1 MRQHSTSFGHLRYN
15 LYAVDAV
22 VRLHLL
28 SSGRMRRW
36 LSLRVNHETE
46 TPLL

>member
-15 LYAVDAV
+15 LYAVDAIA
-22 VRLHLL
+22 RLYLL

-36 LSLRVNHETE
+36 LSLSVNHETE
-46 TPLL
+46 TSLL